1 MEMLGYMGSVFLLT
15 LGHNDQSPT
24 DSEDVVIP
32 PDKNAEYTHIYY
44 TITAAPNN
52 SIRSFSKRICDAQGR
67 L

>member
-1 MEMLGYMGSVFLLT
+1 MGSVFLLI

-24 DSEDVVIP
+24 DSDVVIP
-32 PDKNAEYTHIYY
+32 PDKNEEYTHIYY

>member
-32 PDKNAEYTHIYY
+32 PDKNAEYTYIYY
-44 TITAAPNN
+44 TIIAAPNN